1 MLIPENTPLPT
12 SGSRTFLLEKD
23 DQREY
28 KIYYYEYDVD
38 NHPGMI
44 RTDQE
49 GMEQVDVLTV
59 ELPPGLKKN
68 DTEIEVT
75 FTMQKDGTLEI
86 KAVTKDRDG
95 KVIND
100 GKLKIKNESDWE

>member
-1 MLIPENTPLPT
+1 MLIPENAPLPA
-12 SGSRTFLLEKD
+12 SGSQTFLLEKD

-38 NHPGMI
+38 NYPGMT

-49 GMEQVDVLTV
+49 GMEQVNVLTV
-59 ELPPGLKKN
+59 ELPPGLRKV

-95 KVIND
+95 KFIND
-100 GKLKIKNESDWE
+100 GKLKIKYESDWE